1 MPTTAI
7 EHDHPLYV
15 GRPGTIGDR
24 AGNFAVQNADLL
36 LVFGCRLNIRQIG
49 YNWPAFAR
57 AAYKIIVDIDPLELQ
72 KPTVKPDL
80 PVHADVADFMRQTA
94 RRPRRRSPAGQGEW
108 LTWCRQRCRRYPVV
122 LPEYWHRAELV
133 NPYCFVDRLGEH
145 LPEGQITVA
154 GNAAACITPF
164 QALRIKRGQR
174 LFSNSG
180 SAPMGYDLP
189 AAIGACFA
197 AGRAE
202 VVCLAGDG
210 SIQMNLQELQ
220 TIRHHHLPIKIFV
233 FNNHGYHSIR
243 QTQSS
248 HFQPPLVGCDPAS
261 GVSFPDMG
269 KIAQAYGLPFLRCQR
284 HADLDPAFRKRSRAT
299 GRAFAN

>member
-1 MPTTAI
+1 MLAC
-7 EHDHPLYV
+7 L
-15 GRPGTIGDR
+15 GD
-24 AGNFAVQNADLL
+24 D
-36 LVFGCRLNIRQIG
+36 RL
-49 YNWPAFAR
+49 PAKA
-57 AAYKIIVDIDPLELQ
+57 
-72 KPTVKPDL
+72 T
-80 PVHADVADFMRQTA
+80 
-94 RRPRRRSPAGQGEW
+94 W
-108 LTWCRQRCRRYPVV
+108 LTWCRQRCRRYPAV
-122 LPEYWHRAELV
+122 LPEYWQRSELI
-133 NPYCFVDRLGEH
+133 NPYCFVDRLSEH

-197 AGRAE
+197 AGRAK

-220 TIRHHHLPIKIFV
+220 TVRHHDLPIKIFV
-233 FNNHGYHSIR
+233 FNNQGYHSIR

-261 GVSFPDMG
+261 GVSFPDLG
-269 KIAQAYGLPFLRCQR
+269 KIAQAYGLPFRRCQA
-284 HADLDPAFRKRSRAT
+284 HADLDAGVQETLAGDGPSVCELMLTPTQGFAPRIASKRLPDGVMISTPLEDMYPFLDRQE
-299 GRAFAN
+299 FLDNMLVEPWPDYDQ